1 MTTAEQWESQ
11 AALERERASEER
23 RRRALPL
30 RQAFYVWVAAAT
42 AGWLTVVALTWLA
55 TQAF

>member
-1 MTTAEQWESQ
+1 MTTAEQWERQ
-11 AALERERASEER
+11 AALERERASEEQR
-23 RRRALPL
+23 QALPL
-30 RQAFYVWVAAAT
+30 RQAFYVWVAAAA